1 MCGFEEPKTVAWEL
15 ASGPFA
21 GNGFEGGVR
30 WSGTGAETLAP
41 TASLSDVRRWIR
53 RCWTQRCMESRAL
66 GGPILSIRSIIGQRP
81 VMVFIVL
88 AFVVG
93 WWPWYVGLAPEA
105 SPFVPSL
112 LAIILTAIVAGSS
125 GLKRLLRDAV
135 RWRAPLTVW
144 VFALVAQPLLF
155 GVAVGIHVLFGGEA
169 PPFTPFTADE
179 LPLVPLYLV
188 IVLLP
193 IYGPVGEELGW
204 RGYAQSRLVERFG
217 PVQVSLVIGAAWGFW
232 HLPDFFA
239 DEGNLAQLGLGFL
252 APFVISTMANSVFMT
267 YLWFRT
273 QGSILIAGIVWHAG
287 TDFWGPLLLSDLS
300 LEAASD
306 DGVLPK
312 SDPTLFAITIV
323 VLAIAAAGLVI
334 ATKGKLGFATGST
347 RGEVSPDAAII
358 TT

>member
-1 MCGFEEPKTVAWEL
+1 MG
-15 ASGPFA
+15 
-21 GNGFEGGVR
+21 
-30 WSGTGAETLAP
+30 
-41 TASLSDVRRWIR
+41 
-53 RCWTQRCMESRAL
+53 
-66 GGPILSIRSIIGQRP
+66 IRSRVGQRP
-81 VMVFIVL
+81 VTVFVVL

-112 LAIILTAIVAGSS
+112 LAVILTAVVAGSA

-135 RWRAPLTVW
+135 RWRAPMTVW
-144 VFALVAQPLLF
+144 AIALVAQPLLF
-155 GVAVGIHVLFGGEA
+155 GMAVGLHVLFGGDA

-179 LPLVPLYLV
+179 LPLVPLYLL

-193 IYGPVGEELGW
+193 IYGPVGEEFGW

-217 PVQVSLVIGAAWGFW
+217 PVGVSLVIGATWGLW
-232 HLPDFFA
+232 HLPDFLA

-252 APFVISTMANSVFMT
+252 VPFVISTMANSVFMT

-273 QGSILIAGIVWHAG
+273 GGSILIAGIVWHAG

-300 LEAASD
+300 LEAASGG
-306 DGVLPK
+306 GVLPE
-312 SDPTLFAITIV
+312 SDPTLFAITIAV
-323 VLAIAAAGLVI
+323 LVI
-334 ATKGKLGFATGST
+334 AATALVVATKGRLGLASGSSSADVT
-347 RGEVSPDAAII
+347 PDETIL